1 MTIVRQ
7 LFYFSFSFSFN
18 IETLSFK
25 IWNKFSYV
33 KLTHQEPTEKK
44 YKKTN
49 NSEKLSGLYFELKMK
64 KRKKKER
71 ENFSKTVDHPLS
83 QVHQVISYNYLQKE
97 KNFPPAA

>member
-64 KRKKKER
+64 KRKKER
-71 ENFSKTVDHPLS
+71 KGKFQQNS
-83 QVHQVISYNYLQKE
+83 
-97 KNFPPAA
+97 

>member
-1 MTIVRQ
+1 
-7 LFYFSFSFSFN
+7 
-18 IETLSFK
+18 
-25 IWNKFSYV
+25 
-33 KLTHQEPTEKK
+33 
-44 YKKTN
+44 
-49 NSEKLSGLYFELKMK
+49 MK